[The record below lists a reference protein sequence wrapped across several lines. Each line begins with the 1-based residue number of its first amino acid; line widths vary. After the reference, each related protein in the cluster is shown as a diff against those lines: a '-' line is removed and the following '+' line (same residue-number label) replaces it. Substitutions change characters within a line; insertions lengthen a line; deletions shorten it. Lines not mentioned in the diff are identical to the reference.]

1 MGQSNSKVQRDARL
15 RWVPIAA
22 MKIPP
27 VAQREKI
34 NQARVDKIAA
44 NLDLEQIGTPTV
56 NERAGTFWIIDGMH
70 RVEALKEHGWG
81 DQQIQCWTYVDLNDD
96 EMAEKFLKLNDTL
109 SVNAMDKFRV
119 GVHAGREVECDID
132 RIVRAQNM
140 TVSNNQTAGAIK
152 AVGTLRTIYGR
163 GGSKTLART
172 LRLVGDSYGDAGL
185 EAKVLDGVSLV
196 TQRYNGE
203 LDEDRLV
210 ERLSSARGGVSGLL
224 TLAGVTRKQTGS
236 SWNQCVAD
244 AAVQI
249 YNRGRGGKKLPDWW
263 KAQS

>member
-1 MGQSNSKVQRDARL
+1 MSQSNSKVEREARL

-34 NQARVDKIAA
+34 NRARVDHIAA

-56 NERAGTFWIIDGMH
+56 NERGGTFWIIDGMH

-81 DQQIQCWTYVDLNDD
+81 DQQIQCWTYVDLTDD
-96 EMAEKFLKLNDTL
+96 EMAERFLKLNDTL

-132 RIVRAQNM
+132 RIVRAQGM
-140 TVSNNQTAGAIK
+140 TVSTNQTPGAIK

-172 LRLVGDSYGDAGL
+172 LRLVGESFGDAGL

-196 TQRYNGE
+196 AQRYNGE
-203 LDEDRLV
+203 LDEQRLV
-210 ERLSSARGGVSGLL
+210 ERLSGARGGVSGLL
-224 TLAGVTRKQTGS
+224 TLAGVTRKQTGA
-236 SWNQCVAD
+236 SWGQCVAD
-244 AAVQI
+244 ATVQT

-263 KAQS
+263 KADA